1 MPPARPEAAR
11 RKPLGPPHELANFVF
26 GPSHA
31 SQNLFLCVS
40 ELWPRSLVP
49 PARSEA
55 AARELLS
62 PRRTRKLTLWTV
74 ACFAKLVFCAFGA
87 SSFVSTAT
95 ASAGTRRCEQTC
107 FRALEGL
114 ANFFSNRRMLVTIWF
129 CALARIG
136 LALWRHRLGQR
147 QADASECA
155 F

>member
-11 RKPLGPPHELANFVF
+11 RKPLGPPRAGKLTF

-31 SQNLFLCVS
+31 SQNLFFCVS
-40 ELWPRSLVP
+40 ELWPPFLVP
-49 PARSEA
+49 PARPEA

-62 PRRTRKLTLWTV
+62 PRRPRKLTLWTV
-74 ACFAKLVFCAFGA
+74 ACFAKFVFSAFGA
-87 SSFVSTAT
+87 PSFVSTAT
-95 ASAGTRRCEQTC
+95 AFGGTRRCEQTC

-114 ANFFSNRRMLVTIWF
+114 ANFFSNRRMLVKIWF

-147 QADASECA
+147 QADASDCA